1 MAEEQERG
9 ISLLQ
14 TWTSRVNLYPPPNLN
29 SNMLKTDLKASSTT
43 RTWLNPVS
51 TRKLLGWSSLNTRY
65 SGGPVWA
72 LNNYCFS
79 NHCNVHDLLFTLI
92 NSTTVCHNFS
102 SVHHSVKLWFSI
114 MWSVEFFHLICFL
127 LCFDQV
133 FPQLYFHMLRQRRRV
148 LHGEVIVEK
157 DDWVKL
163 CNHGAFSGKEKRVK
177 TQNFLWF
184 FWVQVLKHGTR
195 INNCA

>member
-114 MWSVEFFHLICFL
+114 MWSVEFFSSNL
-127 LCFDQV
+127 LSS
-133 FPQLYFHMLRQRRRV
+133 MLWSSISTT
-148 LHGEVIVEK
+148 LLPHAAAEK
-157 DDWVKL
+157 K
-163 CNHGAFSGKEKRVK
+163 GASWRSDCGKGRLSQAV
-177 TQNFLWF
+177 
-184 FWVQVLKHGTR
+184 
-195 INNCA
+195 